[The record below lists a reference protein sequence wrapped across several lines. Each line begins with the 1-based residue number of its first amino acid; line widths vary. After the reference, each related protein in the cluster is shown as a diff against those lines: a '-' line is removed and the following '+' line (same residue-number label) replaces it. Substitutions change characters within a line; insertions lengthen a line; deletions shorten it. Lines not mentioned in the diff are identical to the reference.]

1 MLRHAKDYFT
11 ESGEGKKDI
20 MRCIIARV
28 KDYNASFVVVYVLS
42 INLKIFIL
50 MLLYSCFEQIQ
61 SDHLINISRTIFNI
75 TNILYLNICLSEL
88 VNNNASESNTK

>member
-1 MLRHAKDYFT
+1 
-11 ESGEGKKDI
+11 

-28 KDYNASFVVVYVLS
+28 KDYNTSFVVVYVLS

-75 TNILYLNICLSEL
+75 TNILYLKICLSEL